1 MPRIAR
7 IPAPFCVRHLM
18 VRFVNGESR
27 FDHVPSARQEYLRRL
42 GLALKKCDWSL
53 LAFAFMGNHGHLV
66 LLAGNDPPSKLMKPL
81 DTGFAG
87 WWNCQMR
94 KRGYPYNRT
103 RGPVFADRF
112 ADVIVPLE
120 RTGLVIAYIHNNPVR
135 ARVVVSPEMSAWTS
149 HRMFLGLDA
158 PLHFLDLN
166 IALTLCGFDDSE
178 RGRAEFH
185 NLVLGRLNDPKDGS
199 LSSEYAMEQ
208 RERIRASLKI
218 PAELATGYTSEQ
230 GVQFNIA
237 PQSLATQDVRYNG
250 SPELALQRVAASLG
264 IAPQQMQ
271 SRCRNRT
278 IAHGRAV
285 LVQTWVTLGRPITEM
300 APIIGISHQAAYQL
314 TQKSIDSQLIKDLA
328 KTIRLI

>member
-1 MPRIAR
+1 
-7 IPAPFCVRHLM
+7 
-18 VRFVNGESR
+18 
-27 FDHVPSARQEYLRRL
+27 
-42 GLALKKCDWSL
+42 
-53 LAFAFMGNHGHLV
+53 MGNHGHLV
-66 LLAGNDPPSKLMKPL
+66 FFAGNDPSSKLMKPL

-94 KRGYPYNRT
+94 KSGYPYNRT

-120 RTGLVIAYIHNNPVR
+120 RTGLVIGYVHNNPVR
-135 ARVVVSPEMSAWTS
+135 ARVVVSSEMSDWTS

-158 PLHFLDLN
+158 PLPFLNLN
-166 IALTLCGFDDSE
+166 LALTLCGLDDSE

-185 NLVLGRLNDPKDGS
+185 DLVLARLNDPKDGS

-208 RERIRASLKI
+208 RQRIRASLKV
-218 PAELATGYTSEQ
+218 PAELATGYSSGQ
-230 GVQFNIA
+230 GVQFSIA

-250 SPELALQRVAASLG
+250 APELVLQRVAASLG
-264 IAPQQMQ
+264 IAPEQMQ

-278 IAHGRAV
+278 TAHGRAA
-285 LVQTWVTLGRPITEM
+285 LVQTWVALGRPITEM

-314 TQKSIDSQLIKDLA
+314 SQKSIDSQLIKDLVQ
-328 KTIRLI
+328 TILVF